1 MFYRLLQNTTNS
13 IFHILYS
20 ILTYN
25 NTLFKSQ
32 CLVIILVG
40 ISQTCISDMFIW
52 ILCQLFLQ
60 EIYFCWWE
68 KSIWA
73 AQNANT
79 MHYNCCYAYI
89 NKKIVFFYFHWIFV
103 TIQKHLALVLRCT
116 HHTSFFRHPLKR
128 ILDQLQVFL
137 FLFPYFISYSY
148 FFDNPEKGNKYMCI
162 VDCISI

>member
-32 CLVIILVG
+32 CLVIILVE

-89 NKKIVFFYFHWIFV
+89 NKKIVFFLLPLNICYDTKTFG
-103 TIQKHLALVLRCT
+103 TRSALY
-116 HHTSFFRHPLKR
+116 TSYELFPTPIKKNLGSASSFSFLIPLFY
-128 ILDQLQVFL
+128 FL
-137 FLFPYFISYSY
+137 FLFLWQSR
-148 FFDNPEKGNKYMCI
+148 KRK
-162 VDCISI
+162 